1 MTEQLHKLVIG
12 TFTVLGC
19 LCIISGI
26 SIPHMI
32 KFEKDSVVKL
42 NVTQKQVT
50 NVKNN
55 EIKLK
60 DIQLEIGKS
69 LSTDCHDYLVDP
81 NNIEE
86 SIIKQLKL
94 NISKVN
100 INEEGNYTYSIT
112 YNKKIYNGS
121 ITITPKPLPN
131 VDSITLN
138 ALSLE
143 VGSTLPTNIETYVQ
157 EKLAPEVLAAIKLD
171 ISNVNPTIPG
181 RYLYSISYNKMLY
194 TSTITIYEPQLTKD
208 IQSIQKES

>member
-69 LSTDCHDYLVDP
+69 LSTDCHDY
-81 NNIEE
+81 
-86 SIIKQLKL
+86 
-94 NISKVN
+94 
-100 INEEGNYTYSIT
+100 
-112 YNKKIYNGS
+112 NG
-121 ITITPKPLPN
+121 
-131 VDSITLN
+131 
-138 ALSLE
+138 
-143 VGSTLPTNIETYVQ
+143 GF
-157 EKLAPEVLAAIKLD
+157 
-171 ISNVNPTIPG
+171 
-181 RYLYSISYNKMLY
+181 
-194 TSTITIYEPQLTKD
+194 
-208 IQSIQKES
+208 

>member
-1 MTEQLHKLVIG
+1 M
-12 TFTVLGC
+12 
-19 LCIISGI
+19 IIMAG
-26 SIPHMI
+26 
-32 KFEKDSVVKL
+32 F
-42 NVTQKQVT
+42 
-50 NVKNN
+50 
-55 EIKLK
+55 
-60 DIQLEIGKS
+60 S
-69 LSTDCHDYLVDP
+69 LFLAT
-81 NNIEE
+81 
-86 SIIKQLKL
+86 
-94 NISKVN
+94 KVN